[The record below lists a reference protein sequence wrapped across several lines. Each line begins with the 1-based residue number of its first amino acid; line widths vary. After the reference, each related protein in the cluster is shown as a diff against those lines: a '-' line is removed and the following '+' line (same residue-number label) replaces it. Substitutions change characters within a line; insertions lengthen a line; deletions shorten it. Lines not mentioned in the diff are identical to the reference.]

1 MTRRR
6 ILSRTF
12 MLVLIAA
19 VCVTGANAG
28 DIATSIAQQEMAG
41 TVPLSIS
48 MYESSGT
55 YNTGDFSGDF
65 TTDAWDI
72 TYLARHI
79 AGIFGYEI
87 LHSGDI
93 SGDSAVD
100 AWDITYL
107 ARAIAGV
114 PGYNV

>member
-1 MTRRR
+1 
-6 ILSRTF
+6 

-19 VCVTGANAG
+19 VCIASVNAE
-28 DIATSIAQQEMAG
+28 DIATSIASQEMTA
-41 TVPLSIS
+41 TVPALSIS

-55 YNTGDFSGDF
+55 YNTGDFSGDS